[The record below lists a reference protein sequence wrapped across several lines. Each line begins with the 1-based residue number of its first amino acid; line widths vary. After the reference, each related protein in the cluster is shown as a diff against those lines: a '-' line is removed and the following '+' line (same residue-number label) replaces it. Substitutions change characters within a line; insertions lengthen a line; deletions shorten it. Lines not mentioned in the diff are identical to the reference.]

1 MRSDGS
7 VSAKA
12 VRDFS
17 DHFAAFVSGGPTP
30 EVIWVSGLQSK
41 AYDKTVAMVVK

>member
-1 MRSDGS
+1 MF
-7 VSAKA
+7 SALPPKPDIA
-12 VRDFS
+12 RRDWHVRF
-17 DHFAAFVSGGPTP
+17 GPTP